1 MLLLQHL
8 LGESNTLFLLDTANT
23 LQSPRARN
31 HSTRYWQPGS
41 SNSVLLHSTRE
52 HGRII
57 SRFGHYDESSRLCI
71 RPR

>member
-8 LGESNTLFLLDTANT
+8 LGESDSLVLLDNADA
-23 LQSPRARN
+23 LQGPRARN

-41 SNSVLLHSTRE
+41 SNSVLLHSTHE
-52 HGRII
+52 HDRII
-57 SRFGHYDESSRLCI
+57 SWFGHNDESSRLCI